1 MSTRNLARAALL
13 VTAVVAV
20 TGGVASCSAPPAPNC
35 LPSTLQVQP
44 STFRPGSTITVSSVP
59 AVCTFDRGT
68 YGSYQI
74 HLRTAHEDTVLGSAI
89 AGDHGEFRT
98 VVRVPRDA
106 PSGRVLIAVSGS
118 AFDYCDDTSAGCAA
132 FEQHVVVTRGH

>member
-1 MSTRNLARAALL
+1 MSTRTSARAALL

-35 LPSTLQVQP
+35 LPSTLHVQP

-68 YGSYQI
+68 YGDYKI
-74 HLRTAHEDTVLGSAI
+74 HLRTARADTVLGSAV

-98 VVRVPRDA
+98 VVQVPSDV
-106 PSGRVLIAVSGS
+106 PVGRVLIAVSGS
-118 AFDYCDDTSAGCAA
+118 AFDYCDDPSAGCAA
-132 FEQHVVVTRGH
+132 FEQHAVVTPGH